1 MALNE
6 DIVKY
11 NKENKIKQIVELA
24 FREITRKGYFDI
36 EKGNAPIPGVWNKAM
51 STIPTTMVNYVN
63 DCGYGCCFVFSAYLM
78 SILNKYGINN
88 YMIGTVEDTGTR
100 ASVMYEDNGEFYIAN
115 PVEDIEYFTS
125 HNIKPEDRDN
135 YYGGNSATMYVEGK
149 KHDDSRYTL
158 DEFCE
163 KYGTMW
169 IIGRMNENAEEILST
184 QFASM
189 QDRTIMPPEKRNY
202 DIQLIKI
209 K

>member
-1 MALNE
+1 MNSTVNIYHGSE
-6 DIVKY
+6 
-11 NKENKIKQIVELA
+11 KI
-24 FREITRKGYFDI
+24 I
-36 EKGNAPIPGVWNKAM
+36 EKP
-51 STIPTTMVNYVN
+51 
-63 DCGYGCCFVFSAYLM
+63 VF
-78 SILNKYGINN
+78 G
-88 YMIGTVEDTGTR
+88 
-100 ASVMYEDNGEFYIAN
+100 
-115 PVEDIEYFTS
+115 
-125 HNIKPEDRDN
+125 
-135 YYGGNSATMYVEGK
+135 EGK
-149 KHDDSRYTL
+149 KHNDSRYTL